1 MILLVGLGN
10 PGKQY
15 ANHRHNIGFM
25 AVERIADSN
34 NFEPERARFQGMAR
48 EGFIEGPKGREK
60 VLVLR
65 PTTYMN
71 ESGRAVGE
79 AARFYKI
86 DPKDIV
92 VFHDEL
98 DLAARK
104 VRAKKGGGMAGHNG
118 LKSIA
123 SHVGT
128 DFRRMRLGIG
138 HPGEKSRVTNHVLGD
153 FSKAD
158 RVWVEP
164 LLDSIARHAGQL
176 VARDDGNFMNQ
187 VALDIA
193 PPKPPK
199 DKKKSPKNNDDS
211 NAEEDE

>member
-34 NFEPERARFQGMAR
+34 SFEPERARFQGMTR
-48 EGFIEGPKGREK
+48 EGFLDGPNGREK
-60 VLVLR
+60 VLILR

-92 VFHDEL
+92 IFHDEL
-98 DLAARK
+98 DLAAQK
-104 VRAKKGGGMAGHNG
+104 VRAKKGGGLAGHKG

-123 SHVGT
+123 AHVGT

-138 HPGEKSRVTNHVLGD
+138 HPGEKGRVTGHVLGD

-158 RVWVEP
+158 RIWVEP
-164 LLDSIARHAGQL
+164 LLDAIARHAGL
-176 VARDDGNFMNQ
+176 LAARDDINFMNQ

-199 DKKKSPKNNDDS
+199 DKKTPPKNES
-211 NAEEDE
+211 GEE

>member
-15 ANHRHNIGFM
+15 ALHRHNIGFM

-34 NFEPERARFQGMAR
+34 SFEPERARFQGMTR
-48 EGFIEGPKGREK
+48 EGFLDGPNGREK
-60 VLVLR
+60 ALILR

-98 DLAARK
+98 DLAAQK
-104 VRAKKGGGMAGHNG
+104 VRAKKGGGLAGHKG

-123 SHVGT
+123 AHVGT

-138 HPGEKSRVTNHVLGD
+138 HPGEKGRVTGHVLGD

-158 RVWVEP
+158 RIWVEP
-164 LLDSIARHAGQL
+164 LLDAIARHAGL
-176 VARDDGNFMNQ
+176 LAARDDINFMNQ

-199 DKKKSPKNNDDS
+199 DKKTPPKNES
-211 NAEEDE
+211 GEE

>member
-25 AVERIADSN
+25 AVERIADAN
-34 NFEPERARFQGMAR
+34 NFEAERARFQGMSR
-48 EGFIEGPKGREK
+48 EGFIDGPKGREK

-71 ESGRAVGE
+71 ESGRSVGE

-138 HPGEKSRVTNHVLGD
+138 HPGEKARVTNHVLGD

-158 RVWVEP
+158 REWVEP
-164 LLDSIARHAGQL
+164 LLDSMARHAGQL

-199 DKKKSPKNNDDS
+199 SKKKTDASDK
-211 NAEEDE
+211 EDE